1 MRRCFFAVAVFLI
14 IVTPVWS
21 FQLKSGNAVT
31 IPAGETVADDIY
43 AFAGSVSVAGNVKG
57 DLVASGSQV
66 SVSGTVSQ
74 AAVLFGGTVEVSGK
88 IGDDLWLAGGNVR
101 VSGPVTEDAMI
112 TGGTV
117 TFAKGA
123 KIGRDLAVAGG
134 QVTVDSSVGR
144 DLRIAGGTC
153 AINGSVGGSV
163 MASCDSLT
171 VGPGAVIK
179 GDLVY
184 TSAKKPEISPTAK
197 IMGRTIARPLPARPK
212 PMCGAGCKAGFWFLR
227 FAMLLVAGLVVIA
240 LAPRA
245 AEKSADAVF
254 GRFWVSLLVGF
265 IFLTVVPIAATIIMC
280 TVIGLPLGLI
290 LTAAYLISV
299 YLSRAFVALAIGRWL
314 FRRLG
319 RESVSPY
326 LGFFVGLIILWL
338 LIAIPFV
345 GWLIHLL
352 ALLLGLG
359 ALATVRHAM
368 MKDLRAEGR
377 I

>member
-1 MRRCFFAVAVFLI
+1 VLLVVAA
-14 IVTPVWS
+14 PVWG

-31 IPAGETVADDIY
+31 IPAGETVADDVY
-43 AFAGSVSVAGNVKG
+43 AFAANVSVAGDVKG

-66 SVSGTVSQ
+66 SVSGPVSQ
-74 AAVLFGGTVEVSGK
+74 DVVLAGGTVEVSGK
-88 IGDDLWLAGGNVR
+88 TGDDLWLAGGNVR
-101 VSGPVTEDAMI
+101 AAGPVAEDAMV

-117 TFAKGA
+117 ILAREA

-134 QVTVDSSVGR
+134 QLTVDSSVGR
-144 DLRIAGGTC
+144 DLKISGGTC

-163 MASCDSLT
+163 TASCDSLT

-197 IMGRTIARPLPARPK
+197 IMGRTIAKPLPARPARK
-212 PMCGAGCKAGFWFLR
+212 CAFGCKAGFWFLR
-227 FAMLLVAGLVVIA
+227 FAMLLVVGLVVIG

-245 AEKSADAVF
+245 AERSADAVF
-254 GRFWVSLLVGF
+254 GGFWLALLVGF

-280 TVIGLPLGLI
+280 TVLGLPLGMI
-290 LTAAYLISV
+290 LLAAYLISV
-299 YLSRAFVALAIGRWL
+299 YVSRAFVGLAIGRWL

-326 LGFFVGLIILWL
+326 LGLLVGLIILWL

-352 ALLLGLG
+352 ALLLGFG
-359 ALATVRHAM
+359 AVAIARHAM
-368 MKDLRAEGR
+368 MKDLRAEGK